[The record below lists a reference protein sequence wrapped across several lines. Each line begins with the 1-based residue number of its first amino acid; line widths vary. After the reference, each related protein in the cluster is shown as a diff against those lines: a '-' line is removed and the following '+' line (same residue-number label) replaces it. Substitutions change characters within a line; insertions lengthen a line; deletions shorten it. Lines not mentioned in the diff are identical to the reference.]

1 MNITTEEN
9 RHSSSQNQ
17 MVEEKANFK
26 SQHGQNL
33 TCNFCPEDEPQ
44 FHLVFGKKITK
55 DIDMYKLKLEN
66 IYKDITKQE
75 KAEKELQ
82 KILKQRN
89 IRFKIPK
96 HIFQ

>member
-33 TCNFCPEDEPQ
+33 TFNFFPEDEPQ

-55 DIDMYKLKLEN
+55 DIDMYKL
-66 IYKDITKQE
+66 
-75 KAEKELQ
+75 ELY
-82 KILKQRN
+82 
-89 IRFKIPK
+89 
-96 HIFQ
+96 